1 MVQDNPTPSDNS
13 LAMEALQL
21 HAALTGDTG
30 ETAQA
35 GETMQTLARDALQYP
50 SFAGYGLAVWL
61 TDLVG
66 IKEVA
71 IVGDNDTVQ
80 ALKETIWGSFRPDV
94 VVATGNGSESPVPLL
109 QGRPLADRTLAYV
122 CENLVCGLPVDS
134 TAELRTSLAI
144 VR

>member
-1 MVQDNPTPSDNS
+1 
-13 LAMEALQL
+13 
-21 HAALTGDTG
+21 
-30 ETAQA
+30 
-35 GETMQTLARDALQYP
+35 MQILARDALQYP

-80 ALKETIWGSFRPDV
+80 AMEDTIWGDFRPDV
-94 VVATGNGSESPVPLL
+94 VVAAGDGSESPVPLL
-109 QGRPLADRTLAYV
+109 QDRPLTDRTLAYV

-134 TAELRTSLAI
+134 TAELRTSLEVVA
-144 VR
+144 